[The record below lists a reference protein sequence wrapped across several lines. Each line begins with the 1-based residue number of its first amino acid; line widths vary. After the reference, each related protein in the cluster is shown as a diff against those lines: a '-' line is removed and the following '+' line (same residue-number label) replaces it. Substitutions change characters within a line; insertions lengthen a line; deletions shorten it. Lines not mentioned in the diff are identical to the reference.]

1 MSRPSSTL
9 LTNGILAL
17 EGIKN
22 ACLSVSLTEKF
33 FNFRKA
39 RAHYPCHLQSL
50 SDRNFA
56 GARKI
61 IQQAKRDRNILY
73 DEEAKRLLASIGF
86 ETTASFYA
94 GSLGETIEAS
104 KALGFPVA
112 LKILQ

>member
-1 MSRPSSTL
+1 MP
-9 LTNGILAL
+9 
-17 EGIKN
+17 
-22 ACLSVSLTEKF
+22 
-33 FNFRKA
+33 
-39 RAHYPCHLQSL
+39 PQSL

-61 IQQAKRDRNILY
+61 IQQAKKKIEIFFMTKKLSVS
-73 DEEAKRLLASIGF
+73 LASIGF